1 MVGFLKMHTAP
12 RSEGLLWGLVCAGG
26 RGSGVTAPIR
36 LVITTVVDVGPDNYP
51 LPLTDR
57 LTRCITGTAKAGEVN
72 LSWQVLTHI
81 PWTDKERG
89 FVQHRDWGLPAGP
102 PIRRPSTSWA

>member
-1 MVGFLKMHTAP
+1 MGA
-12 RSEGLLWGLVCAGG
+12 WVCAGG
-26 RGSGVTAPIR
+26 RGSGVTTPIR

-57 LTRCITGTAKAGEVN
+57 LTRCITGAAKAGEVN

-89 FVQHRDWGLPAGP
+89 LVQHRVGGHQRATN
-102 PIRRPSTSWA
+102 TSPLHIVGIGKARQHQLLTDELGKP

>member
-1 MVGFLKMHTAP
+1 MT
-12 RSEGLLWGLVCAGG
+12 
-26 RGSGVTAPIR
+26 TPIR

-51 LPLTDR
+51 LPLTNR
-57 LTRCITGTAKAGEVN
+57 LTRCITGAAKAGEVN

-89 FVQHRDWGLPAGP
+89 LMQHRVGGNQWTADTPPLHIVGIGPA
-102 PIRRPSTSWA
+102 RLASTAG